1 MSNEYIPDL
10 VHTPIFGTMA
20 LTAIESPANTLLR

>member
-20 LTAIESPANTLLR
+20 LCIESPANTLLR